1 MAGGVEA
8 WLQRR
13 WYGGVP
19 PNHAL
24 RFAAG
29 MYRIVTDLRRT
40 AYGHGWMQAH
50 KVPARVIVIGNFT
63 AGGTGKTPLILAL
76 AERLRIAGWR
86 PAIVSRGHG
95 RQSRAAVRVDAAT
108 PASECGDEPKLLY
121 ERSGLPVYV
130 DADRVAACRRAI
142 TEGCDI
148 VLADDGLQ
156 HHRLRRDIEI
166 EVIDG
171 ERRYGNGLMLPAG
184 PLREKPR
191 RVDWR
196 VVNGGQAQAGE
207 WPMSLRLAGLRSL
220 GGDAACDPSAFLGCK
235 VHAVAGIGNP
245 QRFFSALRR
254 LGLDIVE
261 HAFPDHHRFETGDFA
276 GMDAPILMTEKD
288 AVKCRALGL
297 EGAWYAPVAAELPD
311 AFYSGLCE
319 ALQAPQA

>member
-1 MAGGVEA
+1 MAGGAEA

-13 WYGGVP
+13 WYGNVP
-19 PNHAL
+19 PGYAL
-24 RFAAG
+24 RFVAG
-29 MYRIVTDLRRT
+29 MFRIATDLRRT
-40 AYGHGWMQAH
+40 AYDRGWFESQR
-50 KVPARVIVIGNFT
+50 VPAKVIVVGNFT

-95 RQSRAAVRVDAAT
+95 RQSRAPVKVESGT
-108 PASECGDEPKLLY
+108 PASDCGDEPKLLY

-130 DADRVAACRRAI
+130 DTDRVAACRRAI
-142 TEGCDI
+142 EEGCNI

-156 HHRLRRDIEI
+156 HRRLRRDVEI

-191 RVDWR
+191 SVAWR
-196 VVNGGQAQAGE
+196 IVNGGEAQPGE
-207 WPMSLRLAGLRSL
+207 WPMVLNFSALRSL
-220 GGDAACDPSAFLGCK
+220 RGDEACDISAFVGCR

-254 LGLDIVE
+254 RGLDIVE
-261 HAFPDHHRFETGDFA
+261 HAFPDHHRFEAADFA
-276 GMDAPILMTEKD
+276 GMEAPILMTEKD

-297 EGAWYAPVAAELPD
+297 AGAWYAPVAAELPD
-311 AFYSGLCE
+311 AFYSAFFK
-319 ALQAPQA
+319 ALQVAPA